1 MLEFTQTR
9 LNQYVELGWEDPGLT
24 TADAK
29 VMLADVRKA
38 VSVIEQLTK
47 ENERLQEIIE
57 IHVESKR

>member
-29 VMLADVRKA
+29 VMLEAVRKA
-38 VSVIEQLTK
+38 ASVIEHLTK

-57 IHVESKR
+57 SRIESRR